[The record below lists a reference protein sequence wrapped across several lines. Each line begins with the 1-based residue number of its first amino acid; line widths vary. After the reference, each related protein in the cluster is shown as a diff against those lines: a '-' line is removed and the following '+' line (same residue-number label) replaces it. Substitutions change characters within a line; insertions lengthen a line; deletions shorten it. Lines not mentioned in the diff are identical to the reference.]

1 MQTAPIRVTTEL
13 PTPREMPKSGAD
25 GESSLVPGDSA
36 EGAARRPAG
45 EPASEVEGTMQ
56 ARAAADGAWRMVA
69 GRAIELLAKP
79 AFVLDVRGTVLL
91 INDELRR
98 LLGRTS
104 DEAIDHGW
112 LQLVVPEE
120 ARGATEQA
128 FRQALLGRASEL
140 ECKAVTRRGVRLS
153 LRLETTA
160 IGAGASALLLA
171 IVRES
176 EREGAADEAPIDGVQ
191 YEISTAALD
200 WGAIRELRN
209 RGGNVAAAR
218 GHTCFEWLEHR
229 ATPCPGCPARSLRED
244 ESVTFVLPS
253 RDADLPLRLV
263 SARATRSDGAAI
275 VQHELAPNIL
285 QQVVDAK
292 LLVVARQRHLS
303 PRERDVLRAL
313 LHGDSSQ
320 DIAAALGISP
330 RTVKFHQANLLRKL
344 GADSRLELVRALS

>member
-1 MQTAPIRVTTEL
+1 M
-13 PTPREMPKSGAD
+13 
-25 GESSLVPGDSA
+25 
-36 EGAARRPAG
+36 
-45 EPASEVEGTMQ
+45 SEVEGAMQ
-56 ARAAADGAWRMVA
+56 ERAAADGDWRMVA
-69 GRAIELLAKP
+69 GRAIEMLAKP

-98 LLGRTS
+98 LLGGAR
-104 DEAIDHGW
+104 DEAIDHSW
-112 LQLVVPEE
+112 LQLIVPEP
-120 ARGATEQA
+120 AIG
-128 FRQALLGRASEL
+128 QALLGRAHEL

-153 LRLETTA
+153 LRLEATA
-160 IGAGASALLLA
+160 IGAGPSALLLA

-176 EREGAADEAPIDGVQ
+176 ERESAADEAPIEGVQ
-191 YEISTAALD
+191 YEISTAAED
-200 WGAIRELRN
+200 WGTIRQLRN
-209 RGGNVAAAR
+209 RGSNVAAAR

-229 ATPCPGCPARSLRED
+229 STPCPGCPARSLRED
-244 ESVTFVLPS
+244 EAVTFVLPS
-253 RDADLPLRLV
+253 RDAELPLRLAT
-263 SARATRSDGAAI
+263 ARATRSDGAAI

-320 DIAAALGISP
+320 DIAKALGISP

-344 GADSRLELVRALS
+344 GADSRLELVRVLS